1 MLLVV
6 TRICRSTIT
15 PPNIAEE
22 AIEPAGKSSPS
33 LTRNA
38 MMGGI
43 LALVA
48 AVGVL
53 TVLFLMDDTVKT
65 SEDVEKLIGAM
76 PLTSIPES
84 RDASKDRQRKR
95 RKG

>member
-1 MLLVV
+1 
-6 TRICRSTIT
+6 
-15 PPNIAEE
+15 
-22 AIEPAGKSSPS
+22 
-33 LTRNA
+33 

-48 AVGVL
+48 AVGIL

-65 SEDVEKLIGAM
+65 AEDVEKLIGAM